1 MSMFRADLFK
11 GKRILVTGGGT
22 GLGIEMADEY
32 ASLGAEVYIC
42 GRRGPVIEETAQELS
57 KKNNVRVTGIACD
70 IRVPDAVEDMM
81 TRIFNEGPL
90 NGLVNNAAG
99 NFISR
104 TKDLSPNGFN
114 AIANIVF
121 HGTFYVTL
129 AAGKRWI
136 EQKQKANVISI
147 LTTWVWN
154 GGPFTVPSAMS
165 KAGLNVMTKSLA
177 VEWAAHGI
185 RLNAIA
191 PGPFPTK
198 GAWERQNP
206 GSMRSG
212 TKGSEQDSRA
222 SGNPMGRVGQ
232 MQELRNLA
240 TFLMSDGCD
249 YLTGETIAIDGGAFL
264 AGGGNFSQLSKLG
277 DSDWENI
284 RNMIKSTNEKD
295 RTKRSV

>member
-1 MSMFRADLFK
+1 MSMFRDGLLK
-11 GKRILVTGGGT
+11 GKRFLVTGGGT
-22 GLGIEMADEY
+22 GLGKEMADEY

-42 GRRGPVIEETAQELS
+42 GRRGPVLAETAAEIS
-57 KKNNVRVTGIACD
+57 KSRNVKVTPLECD
-70 IRVPDAVEDMM
+70 IRVPDAVDDMM
-81 TRIFNEGPL
+81 TRVFNEGPL
-90 NGLVNNAAG
+90 DGLVNNAAG

-104 TKDLSPNGFN
+104 TKDLSPNAFN

-136 EQKQKANVISI
+136 EAKKKANVISI

-165 KAGLNVMTKSLA
+165 KAGINVMTKSLA
-177 VEWAAHGI
+177 TEWAPHGI

-198 GAWERQNP
+198 GAWERLNP
-206 GSMRSG
+206 GSMRGAAMG
-212 TKGSEQDSRA
+212 TEDGSA
-222 SGNPMGRVGQ
+222 AGNPMGRVGQ

-240 TFLMSDGCD
+240 VFLMADGCD
-249 YLTGETIAIDGGAFL
+249 YLTGETIAIDGGAYL

-277 DSDWENI
+277 DSEWAAI
-284 RNMIKSTNEKD
+284 REMIKGANDKD
-295 RTKRSV
+295 KVKRTV

>member
-1 MSMFRADLFK
+1 MTMFRADLLK

-22 GLGIEMADEY
+22 GLGKEMADEY
-32 ASLGAEVYIC
+32 AKLGAELYIC
-42 GRRGPVIEETAQELS
+42 GRRGPVVQETADELA
-57 KKNNVRVTGIACD
+57 KARNTRVTALECD

-81 TRIFNEGPL
+81 TRVFNEGPL
-90 NGLVNNAAG
+90 DGLVNNAAG

-136 EQKQKANVISI
+136 EAKHKANVISI

-165 KAGLNVMTKSLA
+165 KAGINIMTKSLA

-198 GAWERQNP
+198 GAWERLNP
-206 GSMRSG
+206 GSIRSG
-212 TKGSEQDSRA
+212 TMGTAQDS
-222 SGNPMGRVGQ
+222 SSQTNPMGRVGQ

-240 TFLMSDGCD
+240 TFLMADGCD
-249 YLTGETIAIDGGAFL
+249 YLTGETIAIDGGGFL
-264 AGGGNFSQLSKLG
+264 GGGGNFSQLAKLG
-277 DSDWENI
+277 DQDWAAI
-284 RNMIKSTNEKD
+284 RDMIKGANEKD
-295 RTKRSV
+295 RAKRTV